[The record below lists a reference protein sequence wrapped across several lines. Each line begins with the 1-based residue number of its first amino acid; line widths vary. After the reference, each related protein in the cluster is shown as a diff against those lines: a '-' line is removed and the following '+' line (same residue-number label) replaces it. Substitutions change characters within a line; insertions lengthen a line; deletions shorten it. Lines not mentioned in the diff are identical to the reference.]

1 MILPNPKTTQGYY
14 SSGTPYWLVSCT
26 LRGHRYRKKH
36 SSEEAA
42 NHDKVRLFR
51 AAAVGLN
58 AKEYLAAEQAIYLL
72 KGTPNW
78 DARGRDVLFAVEWFC
93 DHYVNPAKIKS
104 VRAYF
109 DEFMSIKAAQGRR
122 GATIAELD
130 RFLERFAQD
139 FEDSD
144 VTLLRYQDLEPWIKE
159 NSNGPSSRKRVT
171 HILKHFFGYLSGQS
185 KKTPNPHPILK
196 ESPFKGREVV
206 FQDDENGDETQIVI
220 FTAQECEDL
229 IRQAQL
235 YNAQRMFVWL
245 LFTGMRPV
253 ESVRFW
259 RNPLWGW
266 NLI

>member
-1 MILPNPKTTQGYY
+1 
-14 SSGTPYWLVSCT
+14 
-26 LRGHRYRKKH
+26 
-36 SSEEAA
+36 
-42 NHDKVRLFR
+42 
-51 AAAVGLN
+51 
-58 AKEYLAAEQAIYLL
+58 
-72 KGTPNW
+72 
-78 DARGRDVLFAVEWFC
+78 
-93 DHYVNPAKIKS
+93 
-104 VRAYF
+104 
-109 DEFMSIKAAQGRR
+109 
-122 GATIAELD
+122 
-130 RFLERFAQD
+130 
-139 FEDSD
+139 
-144 VTLLRYQDLEPWIKE
+144 
-159 NSNGPSSRKRVT
+159 VT